1 MWMDEEERKRKS
13 RSADD
18 GYSYTRRKWEMEVWV
33 DQRASACRQR
43 GRVDL
48 GNGLGS
54 ISACIVIVSFLS
66 TFSPVK
72 LQDHVSWR

>member
-1 MWMDEEERKRKS
+1 MWMDEEGRKRKS
-13 RSADD
+13 RSADERR
-18 GYSYTRRKWEMEVWV
+18 SYTRRKWEMEVWV
-33 DQRASACRQR
+33 DQRARARRQG

-66 TFSPVK
+66 TFCPVD
-72 LQDHVSWR
+72 LQDHVSWQ

>member
-33 DQRASACRQR
+33 DQRASECRQR

-54 ISACIVIVSFLS
+54 VLGCIVIVSFLS

-72 LQDHVSWR
+72 LKDHVSWR